1 MPNGSDRPPLK
12 TTSLLAGTTLRRRK
26 IGTRR
31 HTRSLHGPLAARGTS
46 KFSWCRRLLA
56 GPAVRA
62 NNSELRAARH
72 TELAHDLPHMNFD
85 GTFPHPAGAQWPCS
99 CRLDS
104 GVRGPPASSLLDC
117 DFWLRL
123 PNLF

>member
-1 MPNGSDRPPLK
+1 
-12 TTSLLAGTTLRRRK
+12 
-26 IGTRR
+26 
-31 HTRSLHGPLAARGTS
+31 
-46 KFSWCRRLLA
+46 
-56 GPAVRA
+56 
-62 NNSELRAARH
+62 ARH

-104 GVRGPPASSLLDC
+104 GVRGPPAASLLDC

-123 PNLF
+123 PNLFFSAVAPAHDARGDGDAIDRPTHLRWISLCRFVPNRHLVLPPLARFWGAISSALVTLWPDKK